1 MRKLFSLCSFD
12 IQLFADGGGAAGG
25 TGSGAAGATGA
36 TAAAAGQQTSGESA
50 DLSNVVYGKQ
60 TAPVDAGQTK
70 QTSDPAAADDRAAKF
85 REMIKGEYK
94 EYYDAEVQNIIKNR
108 FKNAEA
114 KAAQFDKA
122 TQALDRVFAKYGVES
137 GDYDALSAALDGDD
151 SLWEDEAF
159 ERGMTVE
166 QLKRIK
172 KMEQENRALKE
183 QITQRQNQEQA
194 DRLLA
199 AWQQQA
205 EETKAVYP
213 DFDFSAEVNG
223 NPKFKQLLQSNV
235 DVKTAYEVIHLNDVL
250 STGMNMAARHA
261 ERKVASSVAAGAR
274 RPAESGVSKQGATIH
289 KTDVTKF
296 TKADRKEI
304 IRRVQRGE
312 KIIL

>member
-12 IQLFADGGGAAGG
+12 IQLFADGGGAAGSA
-25 TGSGAAGATGA
+25 GSGAAAGATGV
-36 TAAAAGQQTSGESA
+36 AAADAGQQTSGANA

-60 TAPVDAGQTK
+60 AAPADAGQKDDT
-70 QTSDPAAADDRAAKF
+70 PAKDDREAKF
-85 REMIKGEYK
+85 RAMIKGEYK
-94 EYYDAEVQNIIKNR
+94 DLYDAEVQTIIKNR

-114 KAAQFDKA
+114 KTAQFDKA

-166 QLKRIK
+166 QLKGIK

-183 QITQRQNQEQA
+183 QIAQRQNQEQA

-199 AWQQQA
+199 TWRQQA

-223 NPKFKQLLQSNV
+223 DPKFKQLLQSNV

-312 KIIL
+312 KIVL

>member
-1 MRKLFSLCSFD
+1 MRKFKSLCSFD
-12 IQLFADGGGAAGG
+12 IQLFADGGGAAGSA
-25 TGSGAAGATGA
+25 GSGAAAGATGA
-36 TAAAAGQQTSGESA
+36 TAVAAGQQTSGANA
-50 DLSNVVYGKQ
+50 DLSNVTYGKQ
-60 TAPVDAGQTK
+60 AAPADAGQK
-70 QTSDPAAADDRAAKF
+70 SDTPANDDREAKF
-85 REMIKGEYK
+85 RAMIKGEYK
-94 EYYDAEVQNIIKNR
+94 DLYDAEVQNIIKNR

-114 KAAQFDKA
+114 KTAQFDKA

-166 QLKRIK
+166 QLKGIK

-183 QITQRQNQEQA
+183 QIAQRQNQEQA

-199 AWQQQA
+199 TWQQQA

-274 RPAESGVSKQGATIH
+274 RPAESAVSKQGATIH
-289 KTDVTKF
+289 KSDVSQF
-296 TKADRKEI
+296 TKADRQEI

-312 KIIL
+312 RIVL